1 MILQDFLCL
10 DIFTYCVTRIL
21 GPSTEISK
29 GHVFVLRM
37 WIGYSI
43 DTAILF
49 ILKYKN
55 RLALDKLTMGFFM
68 YISLSLSFFTILV
81 PGHVESDI
89 DLLML
94 LSYFKATSTLSAAI
108 LYRLTKKTKEKT
120 SMNSLC
126 IWLCCLDLSFNLAQA
141 ISSYIVLLLMTFSD
155 AYGSG
160 TNFHFKQMISQLR

>member
-21 GPSTEISK
+21 RPSTEISN

-55 RLALDKLTMGFFM
+55 RLALDKLTAGFFM

-108 LYRLTKKTKEKT
+108 LYRLTKKTEKT

-155 AYGSG
+155 GPG
-160 TNFHFKQMISQLR
+160 TNFHFKQMIS

>member
-1 MILQDFLCL
+1 MILQDFFCL
-10 DIFTYCVTRIL
+10 DIFTYCVTRTL
-21 GPSTEISK
+21 RPAMEIGN

-43 DTAILF
+43 DTVILF

-55 RLALDKLTMGFFM
+55 GLALDKLTLGFFM

-94 LSYFKATSTLSAAI
+94 LSYFKATCTLSAAI

-120 SMNSLC
+120 VFNSLC
-126 IWLCCLDLSFNLAQA
+126 IWLSCLDLSFNLGQA
-141 ISSYIVLLLMTFSD
+141 MSSYIILLLMTFSN
-155 AYGSG
+155 GSE
-160 TNFHFKQMISQLR
+160 TNLHFKHMKS